1 LAVHLAQSDK
11 VLSFS
16 PWRALYDFSQGTTI
30 VTMAAVRREHQKKD
44 FSRLYVRRGIS
55 VADRGL
61 AGVTAPS
68 AAPAVAP
75 VKTNTNVT
83 GYRLTT

>member
-1 LAVHLAQSDK
+1 MKKGFFLGFMCGAVFLSLIVVWLA
-11 VLSFS
+11 
-16 PWRALYDFSQGTTI
+16 SQ
-30 VTMAAVRREHQKKD
+30 
-44 FSRLYVRRGIS
+44 
-55 VADRGL
+55 
-61 AGVTAPS
+61 APS